1 MPERMQLRHVPIT
14 SVDESSSNEL
24 DLEADWI
31 YKYAFS
37 KPSISNQTSDA
48 EGREK
53 ATKGPQTIEKIRKA
67 LEFMRN
73 QHLEVPFIAFYR
85 KEYVQPELTVNDLW
99 RVYKFDEKWTQLQT
113 RKRNMLR
120 LFEKMHTYQSER
132 LTRDVNESI
141 PENVRVLRDEDM
153 DRLRGVQSLEELNDV
168 YSHFIL
174 YYGNDVPAMQEAYRL
189 KEREKAKERRQAAAR
204 RKHAEDGIEGM
215 DVDDVDIDMLGMD
228 DIQIADEES
237 TVKQARRSDLYS
249 VCAKVIAQLL

>member
-1 MPERMQLRHVPIT
+1 MQLRHVPIT
-14 SVDESSSNEL
+14 SVEEGSNEL
-24 DLEADWI
+24 DLEAEWI
-31 YKYAFS
+31 YKFAFF
-37 KPSISNQTSDA
+37 KASISKQDESVD
-48 EGREK
+48 GQEK
-53 ATKGPQTIEKIRKA
+53 AAKSPQTVEKIKKA

-85 KEYVQPELTVNDLW
+85 KEYVLPELTVNDLW

-120 LFEKMHTYQSER
+120 LFEKMHKYQSER

-174 YYGNDVPAMQEAYRL
+174 YYGNDVPAMQEAHRL
-189 KEREKAKERRQAAAR
+189 KEREMAKERRQAAAR
-204 RKHAEDGIEGM
+204 RKQAEDGGEPM
-215 DVDDVDIDMLGMD
+215 DVDDADVDLLDLED
-228 DIQIADEES
+228 VQIDEES

-249 VCAKVIAQLL
+249 LCAKVVLLFYF